1 MNILASLVISYDDLT
16 KTCKDPE
23 TLEEIKRKQNERE
36 SLTNVT
42 DKSFDFCSTLEILC
56 RKKLV
61 PTNLMK
67 YGKNLFSFVVDELL
81 SSKELFDLWVQTL
94 THNYN
99 IKYESQD
106 SDNIDN
112 IIQSLTLSCENYLV
126 IFQSAVVILESL
138 FQSISK
144 RLFNFS

>member
-1 MNILASLVISYDDLT
+1 MNILASLVISYDDLK

-106 SDNIDN
+106 SDNI
-112 IIQSLTLSCENYLV
+112 IQSLTLSCENYLV

-138 FQSISK
+138 FRSISK
-144 RLFNFS
+144 RFFNFS